1 MWLESEEASFLSEY
15 TMKLLLMTLKKKMYL
30 LLALVLT
37 IVFFALYT
45 FFDFRQGG
53 THLTI
58 FSVHVMPLQFF
69 LDRFGFVYVSS
80 RIVLDLLIAALSAV
94 LLVVT
99 LDNYRSG
106 SVMFTRSACST
117 GATLVLGL
125 ATFGCPSCV
134 LPIAG
139 TFGIIFSSQ
148 ALPLFGFEFKIL
160 SLLLV
165 LGTLIWLLL
174 RFKHLSQEA
183 DIPQEEKL
191 ASVAD
196 VRSH

>member
-1 MWLESEEASFLSEY
+1 
-15 TMKLLLMTLKKKMYL
+15 MKLLLITLKKMPYL

-69 LDRFGFVYVSS
+69 LDRFGFVYVFS

-106 SVMFTRSACST
+106 SAMFTRSACST
-117 GATLVLGL
+117 GATLILGL
-125 ATFGCPSCV
+125 TTFGCPSCV

-160 SLLLV
+160 SLVIV
-165 LGTLIWLLL
+165 LGTLIWFLL
-174 RFKHLSQEA
+174 RFKRLSQGA
-183 DIPQEEKL
+183 DMPQEEKL
-191 ASVAD
+191 GSVAD
-196 VRSH
+196 VRMHPR

>member
-1 MWLESEEASFLSEY
+1 
-15 TMKLLLMTLKKKMYL
+15 MTLKKKPYL

-58 FSVHVMPLQFF
+58 FSAHLMPLQFF

-99 LDNYRSG
+99 LDNYHSG
-106 SVMFTRSACST
+106 SAMFSRSACST
-117 GATLVLGL
+117 GATLILGL

-160 SLLLV
+160 SLVLV
-165 LGTLIWLLL
+165 LGTLIWFLL
-174 RFKHLSQEA
+174 RFKHLSQGA
-183 DIPQEEKL
+183 AILQEEKSG
-191 ASVAD
+191 SVAD
-196 VRSH
+196 VHVLPH